1 MAEKFFSQSIAN
13 EGIDFFTMTDFTF
26 KQIDKNEY
34 ETFMEGKS
42 LNIFFKIP
50 DGCKI
55 EDYNIEKTE
64 ETPTLVGSPS
74 KAAYFEF
81 TKAPDEET
89 ANFISPLAGLNFL
102 NKSYIKIEDFLSLGD
117 NKEVNIDLKD
127 GASPC
132 FQGFDFANNRD
143 STFIFTPSSFK
154 KISEEELNKVAFHS
168 SGISTIEGNANL
180 TLTLGDNTLIEDIFC
195 CGSSSR
201 SGLDNKVDLSK
212 IRYLDCN
219 SSYFYLKTNS
229 FTIAVECDI
238 FKFIKAT
245 LMAEG
250 KAKPSGTIC
259 LFKNKYKEEGE
270 LNSIVL
276 ESNDLIFEG
285 TSSLIVDTK
294 SLTFE
299 TSPKN
304 KSSTCRKTNK
314 LRAKDGIT
322 LMGARFENS
331 NIASDH
337 GTITMIDSD
346 LHDATVHFSDAGDES
361 SNGVIKNA
369 DIRYSD
375 LKNINGILTND
386 LFNCKAD
393 NVVFEKESFIKYG
406 PPIRDVKGRWLELE
420 NVVLKEGAFLKLYD
434 YSNQENPLKKFSNST
449 IEGKIEIDNDVNYTI
464 ESSILKSGNIKIK
477 AGDKID
483 KVLIDNS
490 ILEGDNVLYNV
501 SELSCSEVRDSELDL
516 KEPAKIS
523 NQLLSFED
531 IDDYEAYQRAQEP
544 KLEEP
549 KRDVGK
555 ITTEDWEVL

>member
-1 MAEKFFSQSIAN
+1 MS
-13 EGIDFFTMTDFTF
+13 DFTF
-26 KQIDKNEY
+26 KQVDKNEY
-34 ETFMEGKS
+34 ETFMEGNS

-55 EDYNIEKTE
+55 EDYNIKKTE

-81 TKAPDEET
+81 TKTPDKE
-89 ANFISPLAGLNFL
+89 AFNAISPLAGLNFL
-102 NKSYIKIEDFLSLGD
+102 NKSYIKIEEFLSLGD

-132 FQGFDFANNRD
+132 FRSFNFANNRD

-154 KISEEELNKVAFHS
+154 KISEEELNKAAFYS

-195 CGSSSR
+195 CGSSNR

-304 KSSTCRKTNK
+304 RSSTCRKTNK

-346 LHDATVHFSDAGDES
+346 LHDATVHFSSAGDEY
-361 SNGVIKNA
+361 SNGVIKDA

-375 LKNINGILTND
+375 LKNINGVLTND

-393 NVVFEKESFIKYG
+393 NVTFEKESFVKYG

-420 NVVLKEGAFLKLYD
+420 NIVLKEGAFLKLYD
-434 YSNQENPLKKFSNST
+434 YSNQESPLKKFSNST
-449 IEGKIEIDNDVNYTI
+449 IEGGVEIDNDVDYTI
-464 ESSILKSGNIKIK
+464 ESSILKSGNIKIN
-477 AGDKID
+477 AGDKVD
-483 KVLIDNS
+483 KVIIDNT

-544 KLEEP
+544 KLEEI
-549 KRDVGK
+549 KKDVGQ

>member
-1 MAEKFFSQSIAN
+1 MS
-13 EGIDFFTMTDFTF
+13 DFTF

-55 EDYNIEKTE
+55 EDYNIKRTV

-81 TKAPDEET
+81 TKTPDEET

-102 NKSYIKIEDFLSLGD
+102 NKSYIRIEEFLSLGD
-117 NKEVNIDLKD
+117 NDEVNVDFLD
-127 GASPC
+127 GASPH
-132 FQGFDFANNRD
+132 FETLNFANNRK

-154 KISEEELNKVAFHS
+154 KISEEELNKAAFYS

-180 TLTLGDNTLIEDIFC
+180 ILTLGDNTLIEDIFC

-201 SGLDNKVDLSK
+201 SGLENKVDLSK
-212 IRYLDCN
+212 IKYLDCN
-219 SSYFYLKTNS
+219 SSYFYLKTNG

-245 LMAEG
+245 LSAEG
-250 KAKPSGTIC
+250 KVKPSGTVC

-299 TSPKN
+299 TSPKDR
-304 KSSTCRKTNK
+304 SSTCRKTVK
-314 LRAKDGIT
+314 LSAKDQIT
-322 LMGARFENS
+322 LMGARLENS
-331 NIASDH
+331 QVVSDN
-337 GTITMIDSD
+337 GALTIIDGD
-346 LHDATVHFSDAGDES
+346 IHDATVHFSDAGDES

-393 NVVFEKESFIKYG
+393 NITFEKESFIKYG

-434 YSNQENPLKKFSNST
+434 YSNQESPLKKFSNST
-449 IEGKIEIDNDVNYTI
+449 IEGKVEIDNDVNYTI
-464 ESSILKSGNIKIK
+464 ESSILKSGNMKIK

-544 KLEEP
+544 KLEEI
-549 KRDVGK
+549 KKDVGQ

>member
-1 MAEKFFSQSIAN
+1 MS
-13 EGIDFFTMTDFTF
+13 DFTF

-55 EDYNIEKTE
+55 EDYNIKKAE

-102 NKSYIKIEDFLSLGD
+102 NKSYIKIEEFLSLGD

-201 SGLDNKVDLSK
+201 SGLENKVDLSK

-219 SSYFYLKTNS
+219 SSYFYPKTNG

-245 LMAEG
+245 LSTEG
-250 KAKPSGTIC
+250 KAKPSGTVC

-314 LRAKDGIT
+314 LKAKDGIT

-331 NIASDH
+331 QITSDN
-337 GTITMIDSD
+337 GAITMIDSD
-346 LHDATVHFSDAGDES
+346 LHDATVHFSSAGDES

-375 LKNINGILTND
+375 LKNINGVLTND
-386 LFNCKAD
+386 LFNCKAN
-393 NVVFEKESFIKYG
+393 NVTFEKESFVKYG

-420 NVVLKEGAFLKLYD
+420 NVVFKEGTFLKLYD
-434 YSNQENPLKKFSNST
+434 YSNQESPLKKFSNST
-449 IEGKIEIDNDVNYTI
+449 IEGGVEIDNDVDYAI
-464 ESSILKSGNIKIK
+464 KYSVLKSGNMKIK

-544 KLEEP
+544 KFEEV

>member
-1 MAEKFFSQSIAN
+1 MS
-13 EGIDFFTMTDFTF
+13 DFTF
-26 KQIDKNEY
+26 KQVDKNEY
-34 ETFMEGKS
+34 ETFMEGNS

-55 EDYNIEKTE
+55 EDYNIKKAE
-64 ETPTLVGSPS
+64 ETPTLVGTPS

-81 TKAPDEET
+81 IKAPDEET
-89 ANFISPLAGLNFL
+89 ASFISPLAGLNFL
-102 NKSYIKIEDFLSLGD
+102 NKSYIKIEEFLSLGD

-154 KISEEELNKVAFHS
+154 KISEEELNKAAFYS

-304 KSSTCRKTNK
+304 RSSTCRKTNK
-314 LRAKDGIT
+314 IRAKDGIT

-331 NIASDH
+331 NIASDN
-337 GTITMIDSD
+337 GTITIIDSD
-346 LHDATVHFSDAGDES
+346 LHDATVHFSNAGDES

-386 LFNCKAD
+386 LFNCNAN
-393 NVVFEKESFIKYG
+393 NVTFGKESFIKYG
-406 PPIRDVKGRWLELE
+406 SPNRDVKGRWLELE
-420 NVVLKEGAFLKLYD
+420 NVVLKEGALLDLYD
-434 YSNQENPLKKFSNST
+434 FNRQENPLKRFSNST
-449 IEGKIEIDNDVNYTI
+449 VEGGVEINNNVDYTI
-464 ESSILKSGNIKIK
+464 ESSLLKSGKMEIK
-477 AGDKID
+477 AGDKINR
-483 KVLIDNS
+483 VLIDNS

-523 NQLLSFED
+523 NQLLSFEY
-531 IDDYEAYQRAQEP
+531 IDDYEAYQKAQEP
-544 KLEEP
+544 KLEEI
-549 KRDVGK
+549 KKDVGQ

>member
-1 MAEKFFSQSIAN
+1 MS
-13 EGIDFFTMTDFTF
+13 DFTF
-26 KQIDKNEY
+26 KEVDKNEY
-34 ETFMEGKS
+34 ETFLEGES

-55 EDYNIEKTE
+55 EDYNIKRTV

-81 TKAPDEET
+81 TKTPDEET

-102 NKSYIKIEDFLSLGD
+102 NKSYIKIEEFLSLGD

-132 FQGFDFANNRD
+132 FRSFNFANNRD

-154 KISEEELNKVAFHS
+154 KISEEELNKAAFYRS

-201 SGLDNKVDLSK
+201 NGLENKVDLSK

-219 SSYFYLKTNS
+219 SSYFYPKTNG

-245 LMAEG
+245 LSTEG
-250 KAKPSGTIC
+250 KAKPSGTVC

-304 KSSTCRKTNK
+304 RSSTCRKTNK
-314 LRAKDGIT
+314 LKAKDQIT

-346 LHDATVHFSDAGDES
+346 LHDATVHFSSAGDES
-361 SNGVIKNA
+361 SNGVIKDA

-393 NVVFEKESFIKYG
+393 NVTFEKESFVKYG

-420 NVVLKEGAFLKLYD
+420 NVVLKEGAFLKL
-434 YSNQENPLKKFSNST
+434 
-449 IEGKIEIDNDVNYTI
+449 
-464 ESSILKSGNIKIK
+464 
-477 AGDKID
+477 
-483 KVLIDNS
+483 
-490 ILEGDNVLYNV
+490 
-501 SELSCSEVRDSELDL
+501 
-516 KEPAKIS
+516 
-523 NQLLSFED
+523 
-531 IDDYEAYQRAQEP
+531 
-544 KLEEP
+544 
-549 KRDVGK
+549 
-555 ITTEDWEVL
+555 

>member
-1 MAEKFFSQSIAN
+1 MS
-13 EGIDFFTMTDFTF
+13 DFTF
-26 KQIDKNEY
+26 KQVDKNEY

-55 EDYNIEKTE
+55 EDYNIKRTE
-64 ETPTLVGSPS
+64 ETPTLIGSPS

-81 TKAPDEET
+81 IKAPDEET

-102 NKSYIKIEDFLSLGD
+102 NKSYIRIEEFLSLGD

-304 KSSTCRKTNK
+304 RSSTCRKTNK

-331 NIASDH
+331 HIASDN
-337 GTITMIDSD
+337 GVITVIDGD
-346 LHDATVHFSDAGDES
+346 LHDSTVHFSDAGDEY
-361 SNGVIKNA
+361 SNGVIKDA

-375 LKNINGILTND
+375 LKNINGVLTKE
-386 LFNCKAD
+386 LFNCNAN
-393 NVVFEKESFIKYG
+393 NVTFEKESYIKYG
-406 PPIRDVKGRWLELE
+406 SLTRDVKGRWLELE
-420 NVVLKEGAFLKLYD
+420 NVVLKEQASLYLYD
-434 YSNQENPLKKFSNST
+434 YSNQESPLKKFSNST
-449 IEGKIEIDNDVNYTI
+449 IEGKVEIDNDVGYTI
-464 ESSILKSGNIKIK
+464 KSSVLKSGNMKIK

-483 KVLIDNS
+483 KVVIDNS

-501 SELSCSEVRDSELDL
+501 SELSCSEVRDSEISLN
-516 KEPAKIS
+516 KPTKIS

-544 KLEEP
+544 KLEEI
-549 KRDVGK
+549 KKDVGQ

>member
-1 MAEKFFSQSIAN
+1 MS
-13 EGIDFFTMTDFTF
+13 DFTF
-26 KQIDKNEY
+26 KQVDKNEY
-34 ETFMEGKS
+34 ETFMEGNS

-55 EDYNIEKTE
+55 EDYNIKKTE

-81 TKAPDEET
+81 VKAPDEGT

-102 NKSYIKIEDFLSLGD
+102 NKSYIKIEEFLSLGD

-154 KISEEELNKVAFHS
+154 KISEEELNKVAFYS

-180 TLTLGDNTLIEDIFC
+180 ILTLGDNTLIEDIFC

-201 SGLDNKVDLSK
+201 SGLENKVDLSK
-212 IRYLDCN
+212 TRYLDCN
-219 SSYFYLKTNS
+219 SSYFYLKTNG

-250 KAKPSGTIC
+250 KVKPSGTIC

-304 KSSTCRKTNK
+304 RSSTCRKTNK

-346 LHDATVHFSDAGDES
+346 LHDATVHFSDAGDEY
-361 SNGVIKNA
+361 SNGVIKDA

-375 LKNINGILTND
+375 LKEVNGIFTND
-386 LFNCKAD
+386 LFNCRAN
-393 NVVFEKESFIKYG
+393 NVTFEKESYIKYG
-406 PPIRDVKGRWLELE
+406 SLTRDVKGRWLELE
-420 NVVLKEGAFLKLYD
+420 NVVLKEQASLYLYD
-434 YSNQENPLKKFSNST
+434 YSNQESPLKKFSNST
-449 IEGKIEIDNDVNYTI
+449 IEGKVEIDNDVNYTI
-464 ESSILKSGNIKIK
+464 KSSVLKSGNMKIK

-501 SELSCSEVRDSELDL
+501 SELTCSEVRDSELYL

-531 IDDYEAYQRAQEP
+531 IDDYAAYQRAQEP
-544 KLEEP
+544 KLEEI
-549 KRDVGK
+549 KKDVGQ

>member
-1 MAEKFFSQSIAN
+1 MS
-13 EGIDFFTMTDFTF
+13 DFTF
-26 KQIDKNEY
+26 KQVDKNEY
-34 ETFMEGKS
+34 ETFMEGNS

-55 EDYNIEKTE
+55 EDYNIKKAE
-64 ETPTLVGSPS
+64 ETPTLVGTPS

-81 TKAPDEET
+81 IKAPDEET
-89 ANFISPLAGLNFL
+89 ASFISLLAGLNFL
-102 NKSYIKIEDFLSLGD
+102 NKSYIKIEEFLSLGD

-154 KISEEELNKVAFHS
+154 KISEEELNKAAFYS

-304 KSSTCRKTNK
+304 RSSTCRKTNK
-314 LRAKDGIT
+314 IRAKDGIT

-331 NIASDH
+331 NIASDN
-337 GTITMIDSD
+337 GTITIIDSD
-346 LHDATVHFSDAGDES
+346 LHDATVHFSNAGDES

-386 LFNCKAD
+386 LFNCNAN
-393 NVVFEKESFIKYG
+393 NVTFGKESFIKYG
-406 PPIRDVKGRWLELE
+406 SPNRDVKGRWLELE
-420 NVVLKEGAFLKLYD
+420 NVVLKEGALLDLYD
-434 YSNQENPLKKFSNST
+434 FNRQENPLKRFSNST
-449 IEGKIEIDNDVNYTI
+449 VEGGVEINNNVDYTI
-464 ESSILKSGNIKIK
+464 ESSLLKSGKMEIK
-477 AGDKID
+477 AGDKINR
-483 KVLIDNS
+483 VLIDNS

-523 NQLLSFED
+523 NQLLSFEY
-531 IDDYEAYQRAQEP
+531 IDDYEAYQKAQEP
-544 KLEEP
+544 KLEEI
-549 KRDVGK
+549 KKDVGQ

>member
-1 MAEKFFSQSIAN
+1 MA
-13 EGIDFFTMTDFTF
+13 DFTF

-55 EDYNIEKTE
+55 EDYNVKRTV
-64 ETPTLVGSPS
+64 ETPTLVGTPS

-81 TKAPDEET
+81 IKAPDEET
-89 ANFISPLAGLNFL
+89 ASFISPLAGLNFL
-102 NKSYIKIEDFLSLGD
+102 NKSYIKIEEFLSLGD

-132 FQGFDFANNRD
+132 FQGFNFSNNKD

-180 TLTLGDNTLIEDIFC
+180 ILTLGDNTLIEDIFC

-201 SGLDNKVDLSK
+201 SGLENKVDLSK

-219 SSYFYLKTNS
+219 SSYFYLKTNG

-250 KAKPSGTIC
+250 KVKPSGTIC
-259 LFKNKYKEEGE
+259 LFKNKYKEAGE
-270 LNSIVL
+270 LNSIIL

-304 KSSTCRKTNK
+304 RSSTCRKAVK
-314 LRAKDGIT
+314 LSAKDQIT
-322 LMGARFENS
+322 LMGARLENS
-331 NIASDH
+331 QAVSDN
-337 GTITMIDSD
+337 GTLTIIDGD
-346 LHDATVHFSDAGDES
+346 LHDATVHFNSAGDES

-386 LFNCKAD
+386 LFNCKAN
-393 NVVFEKESFIKYG
+393 NVTFEKESYIKYSSLT
-406 PPIRDVKGRWLELE
+406 RDVKGRWLELE
-420 NVVLKEGAFLKLYD
+420 NVILKEQASLYLYD
-434 YSNQENPLKKFSNST
+434 YSNQESPLKKFSNST
-449 IEGKIEIDNDVNYTI
+449 IEGKVEIDNDVNYTI
-464 ESSILKSGNIKIK
+464 ESSILKSGNMKIK

-483 KVLIDNS
+483 KVIIDNS

-544 KLEEP
+544 KLEEI
-549 KRDVGK
+549 KKDVGQ

>member
-1 MAEKFFSQSIAN
+1 MS
-13 EGIDFFTMTDFTF
+13 DFTF

-55 EDYNIEKTE
+55 EDYNIKKAE
-64 ETPTLVGSPS
+64 ETPTLVGTSS

-81 TKAPDEET
+81 IKAPDEET
-89 ANFISPLAGLNFL
+89 ASFISPLAGLNFL
-102 NKSYIKIEDFLSLGD
+102 NKSYIKIEEFLSLGD

-132 FQGFDFANNRD
+132 FRSFNFSNNRD

-154 KISEEELNKVAFHS
+154 KISEEELNKAAFYS

-180 TLTLGDNTLIEDIFC
+180 ILTLGDNTLIEDIFC

-201 SGLDNKVDLSK
+201 SGLENKVDLSK

-219 SSYFYLKTNS
+219 SSYFYLKTNG

-250 KAKPSGTIC
+250 KVKPSGTIC

-331 NIASDH
+331 HIASDN
-337 GTITMIDSD
+337 GVITVIDGD
-346 LHDATVHFSDAGDES
+346 LHDSTVHFSDAGDEY
-361 SNGVIKNA
+361 SNGVIKDA

-375 LKNINGILTND
+375 LKNINGVLTND
-386 LFNCKAD
+386 LFNCNAN
-393 NVVFEKESFIKYG
+393 NVTFGKESFIKYG
-406 PPIRDVKGRWLELE
+406 SPNRDVKGRWLELE
-420 NVVLKEGAFLKLYD
+420 NVVLKEGALLDLYD
-434 YSNQENPLKKFSNST
+434 FNRQENPLKRFSNST
-449 IEGKIEIDNDVNYTI
+449 VEGGVEINNNVDYTI
-464 ESSILKSGNIKIK
+464 ESSLLKSGKMEIK
-477 AGDKID
+477 AGDKINR
-483 KVLIDNS
+483 VLIDNS

-544 KLEEP
+544 KLEEI
-549 KRDVGK
+549 KKDVGQ

>member
-1 MAEKFFSQSIAN
+1 MSLEPK
-13 EGIDFFTMTDFTF
+13 TF
-26 KQIDKNEY
+26 KVNNI
-34 ETFMEGKS
+34 ETK
-42 LNIFFKIP
+42 
-50 DGCKI
+50 
-55 EDYNIEKTE
+55 DYNDVHFIPAVVDDKEVYEVKNSSNIHCGYVTE
-64 ETPTLVGSPS
+64 AFLEALI
-74 KAAYFEF
+74 KMN
-81 TKAPDEET
+81 DEEGRVNR
-89 ANFISPLAGLNFL
+89 NFVVRQTQEWAG
-102 NKSYIKIEDFLSLGD
+102 D
-117 NKEVNIDLKD
+117 
-127 GASPC
+127 
-132 FQGFDFANNRD
+132 
-143 STFIFTPSSFK
+143 
-154 KISEEELNKVAFHS
+154 
-168 SGISTIEGNANL
+168 L
-180 TLTLGDNTLIEDIFC
+180 TLSKGGDITLIEDIFC

-201 SGLDNKVDLSK
+201 SGLENKVDLSK

-219 SSYFYLKTNS
+219 SSYFYLKTNG

-250 KAKPSGTIC
+250 KVKPSGTIC

-304 KSSTCRKTNK
+304 RSSTCRKTNK
-314 LRAKDGIT
+314 LSAKDQIT

-331 NIASDH
+331 QITSDN
-337 GTITMIDSD
+337 GAITMIDSD
-346 LHDATVHFSDAGDES
+346 LHDATVHFSSAGDES
-361 SNGVIKNA
+361 SNGVIKDA

-375 LKNINGILTND
+375 LKNINGVLTKE
-386 LFNCKAD
+386 LFNCNAN
-393 NVVFEKESFIKYG
+393 NVILEEESYIKYG
-406 PPIRDVKGRWLELE
+406 SLTRDVKGRWLELE
-420 NVVLKEGAFLKLYD
+420 NVVLKEQASLYLYD
-434 YSNQENPLKKFSNST
+434 YSNQESPLKKFSNST
-449 IEGKIEIDNDVNYTI
+449 IEGKVEIDNDVNYTI
-464 ESSILKSGNIKIK
+464 ESSILKSGNMKIK

-483 KVLIDNS
+483 KVVIDNS

-531 IDDYEAYQRAQEP
+531 IDNYEAYQKAQEP
-544 KLEEP
+544 KFEEP
-549 KRDVGK
+549 KREVGQ

>member
-1 MAEKFFSQSIAN
+1 MS
-13 EGIDFFTMTDFTF
+13 DFTF

-34 ETFMEGKS
+34 ETFIEGNS

-55 EDYNIEKTE
+55 EDYNIKKAE

-102 NKSYIKIEDFLSLGD
+102 NKSYIKIEEFLSLGD

-132 FQGFDFANNRD
+132 FRSFNFSNNRD

-154 KISEEELNKVAFHS
+154 KLSEEELNKAAFYS

-201 SGLDNKVDLSK
+201 SGLENKVDLSK

-219 SSYFYLKTNS
+219 SSYFYPKING

-245 LMAEG
+245 LSTEG
-250 KAKPSGTIC
+250 KAKPSGTVC

-294 SLTFE
+294 GLTFE

-337 GTITMIDSD
+337 GTITIIDGD
-346 LHDATVHFSDAGDES
+346 IHDATVHFSDAGDEY
-361 SNGVIKNA
+361 SNGVIKDA

-375 LKNINGILTND
+375 LKNINGVLTKE
-386 LFNCKAD
+386 LFNCNAN
-393 NVVFEKESFIKYG
+393 NVILEEESYIKYG
-406 PPIRDVKGRWLELE
+406 SLTRDVKGRWLELE
-420 NVVLKEGAFLKLYD
+420 NVVLKEQASLYLYD
-434 YSNQENPLKKFSNST
+434 YSNQESPLKKFSNST
-449 IEGKIEIDNDVNYTI
+449 IEGKVEIDNDVNYTI
-464 ESSILKSGNIKIK
+464 ESSVLKSGNMKIK

-483 KVLIDNS
+483 KVVIDNS

-544 KLEEP
+544 KLEEI
-549 KRDVGK
+549 KKDVGQ

>member
-1 MAEKFFSQSIAN
+1 MS
-13 EGIDFFTMTDFTF
+13 DFTF

-55 EDYNIEKTE
+55 EDYNIKKTE

-81 TKAPDEET
+81 TKAPDEGT

-102 NKSYIKIEDFLSLGD
+102 NKSYIRIEEFLSLGD

-154 KISEEELNKVAFHS
+154 KISEEELNKAAFYS

-180 TLTLGDNTLIEDIFC
+180 ILTLGDNTLIEDIFC

-201 SGLDNKVDLSK
+201 SGLENKVDLSK

-219 SSYFYLKTNS
+219 SSYFYLKTNG

-250 KAKPSGTIC
+250 KVKPSGTIC

-304 KSSTCRKTNK
+304 RSSTCRKTNK

-361 SNGVIKNA
+361 SNGVIKDA

-375 LKNINGILTND
+375 LKNINGVLTKE
-386 LFNCKAD
+386 LFNCNAN
-393 NVVFEKESFIKYG
+393 NVTFGKESFIKYG
-406 PPIRDVKGRWLELE
+406 SPNRDVKGRWLELE
-420 NVVLKEGAFLKLYD
+420 NVVLKEQASLYLYD
-434 YSNQENPLKKFSNST
+434 YSNQESPLKKFSNST
-449 IEGKIEIDNDVNYTI
+449 IEGKVEIDNDVNYTI
-464 ESSILKSGNIKIK
+464 ESSVLKSGNMKIK

-483 KVLIDNS
+483 KVVIDNS

-544 KLEEP
+544 KLEEI
-549 KRDVGK
+549 KKDVGQ

>member
-1 MAEKFFSQSIAN
+1 MS
-13 EGIDFFTMTDFTF
+13 DFTF
-26 KQIDKNEY
+26 KQVDKNEY
-34 ETFMEGKS
+34 ETFMEGNS

-55 EDYNIEKTE
+55 EDYNIKKTE

-81 TKAPDEET
+81 TKAPDKE
-89 ANFISPLAGLNFL
+89 AFNAISPLAGLNFL
-102 NKSYIKIEDFLSLGD
+102 NKSYIKIEEFLSLGD

-132 FQGFDFANNRD
+132 FRSFNFANNRD

-154 KISEEELNKVAFHS
+154 KLSEEELNKAAFYS

-180 TLTLGDNTLIEDIFC
+180 ILTLGDNTLIEDIFC

-201 SGLDNKVDLSK
+201 SGLENKVDLSK

-304 KSSTCRKTNK
+304 RSSTCRKTNK
-314 LRAKDGIT
+314 LRAKDQIT

-331 NIASDH
+331 HIASDH

-361 SNGVIKNA
+361 SNGVIKDA

-375 LKNINGILTND
+375 LKNINGVLTKE
-386 LFNCKAD
+386 LFNCNAN
-393 NVVFEKESFIKYG
+393 NVILEEESYIKYG

-434 YSNQENPLKKFSNST
+434 YSNQESPLKKFSNST
-449 IEGKIEIDNDVNYTI
+449 IEGGVGIDNDVDYTI
-464 ESSILKSGNIKIK
+464 KSSVLKSGNMKIK

-501 SELSCSEVRDSELDL
+501 SELTCSEVRDSELDL

-544 KLEEP
+544 KLEEI
-549 KRDVGK
+549 KKDVGQ

>member
-1 MAEKFFSQSIAN
+1 MS
-13 EGIDFFTMTDFTF
+13 DFTF

-55 EDYNIEKTE
+55 EDYNIKKTE

-81 TKAPDEET
+81 TKTPDEET

-154 KISEEELNKVAFHS
+154 KISEEELNKVAFYS

-245 LMAEG
+245 LTAEG
-250 KAKPSGTIC
+250 KAKPSGTVC
-259 LFKNKYKEEGE
+259 LLKNKYKEEGE
-270 LNSIVL
+270 LNSIIL

-304 KSSTCRKTNK
+304 RSSTCRKTNK

-331 NIASDH
+331 NIVSDH

-346 LHDATVHFSDAGDES
+346 LHDATVHFSSAGDES

-375 LKNINGILTND
+375 LKEINGILTND
-386 LFNCKAD
+386 LFNCKAN
-393 NVVFEKESFIKYG
+393 NVTFEKESFVKYG

-420 NVVLKEGAFLKLYD
+420 NVVLKEQASLYLYD
-434 YSNQENPLKKFSNST
+434 YSNQESPLKKFSNST
-449 IEGKIEIDNDVNYTI
+449 IEGGVKIENNTNYRID
-464 ESSILKSGNIKIK
+464 SSILKETEFLIETIYKSNEVNINNSVFNGKN
-477 AGDKID
+477 
-483 KVLIDNS
+483 LI
-490 ILEGDNVLYNV
+490 LNV
-501 SELSCSEVRDSELDL
+501 SELSCCEVSDSKIILDKPTKISNQFFSSSEVRDYKAYL
-516 KEPAKIS
+516 KEQARDFAANEKEIGQVT
-523 NQLLSFED
+523 N
-531 IDDYEAYQRAQEP
+531 
-544 KLEEP
+544 KLE
-549 KRDVGK
+549 
-555 ITTEDWEVL
+555 LL

>member
-1 MAEKFFSQSIAN
+1 MS
-13 EGIDFFTMTDFTF
+13 DFTF

-34 ETFMEGKS
+34 ETFMEGNS

-55 EDYNIEKTE
+55 EDYNIKKAE
-64 ETPTLVGSPS
+64 ETPTLVGTPS

-81 TKAPDEET
+81 IKAPDEET
-89 ANFISPLAGLNFL
+89 ASFISPLAGLNFL
-102 NKSYIKIEDFLSLGD
+102 NKSYIKIEEFLSLGD

-132 FQGFDFANNRD
+132 FQGFDFANNKD

-154 KISEEELNKVAFHS
+154 KISEEELNKAAFYS

-212 IRYLDCN
+212 IRYLNCN

-304 KSSTCRKTNK
+304 RSSTCRKTNK
-314 LRAKDGIT
+314 IRAKDGIT

-346 LHDATVHFSDAGDES
+346 LHDATVHFSDAGDEY
-361 SNGVIKNA
+361 SNGVIKDA

-375 LKNINGILTND
+375 LKNINGVLTND
-386 LFNCKAD
+386 LFNCKAN
-393 NVVFEKESFIKYG
+393 NVTFGKESYIKYG
-406 PPIRDVKGRWLELE
+406 SLTRDVKGRWLELE
-420 NVVLKEGAFLKLYD
+420 NVILKEQASLYLYD
-434 YSNQENPLKKFSNST
+434 YSNQESPLKKFSNST
-449 IEGKIEIDNDVNYTI
+449 IEGKVEIDNDVDYTI
-464 ESSILKSGNIKIK
+464 ESSVLKSGNIKIK

-483 KVLIDNS
+483 KVIIDNT

-523 NQLLSFED
+523 NQFFSSSEVR
-531 IDDYEAYQRAQEP
+531 DYEAYLKAQEP

-549 KRDVGK
+549 KRDIGK

>member
-1 MAEKFFSQSIAN
+1 MA
-13 EGIDFFTMTDFTF
+13 DFTF
-26 KQIDKNEY
+26 KEVDKNEY

-55 EDYNIEKTE
+55 EDYNIKKAE
-64 ETPTLVGSPS
+64 ETPTLVGTPS

-81 TKAPDEET
+81 TKTPDEKT

-102 NKSYIKIEDFLSLGD
+102 NKSYIKIEEFLSLGD
-117 NKEVNIDLKD
+117 NKEVNVDFLD
-127 GASPC
+127 GASPH
-132 FQGFDFANNRD
+132 FETLNFANNKK

-154 KISEEELNKVAFHS
+154 KLSEEELNKAAFYS

-180 TLTLGDNTLIEDIFC
+180 TLILGDNTLIEDIFC

-250 KAKPSGTIC
+250 KAKPSGTVC

-304 KSSTCRKTNK
+304 KSSTCRKTVK
-314 LRAKDGIT
+314 LSAKDQIT
-322 LMGARFENS
+322 LMGARLENS
-331 NIASDH
+331 QVVSDN
-337 GTITMIDSD
+337 GALTIIDGD
-346 LHDATVHFSDAGDES
+346 IHDATVHFSDAGDEY
-361 SNGVIKNA
+361 SNGVIKDA

-375 LKNINGILTND
+375 LKEINGILTND
-386 LFNCKAD
+386 LFNCKA
-393 NVVFEKESFIKYG
+393 NSVTFGEESFIKYCC
-406 PPIRDVKGRWLELE
+406 PSRDVKGRWLELE
-420 NVVLKEGAFLKLYD
+420 NVVLKEGAFLDLYD
-434 YSNQENPLKKFSNST
+434 FNRQKNPLKRISNST
-449 IEGKIEIDNDVNYTI
+449 VEGGVDINNNVDYTI
-464 ESSILKSGNIKIK
+464 ESSILKSGEIEIK
-477 AGDKID
+477 AGDKINR
-483 KVLIDNS
+483 VLIDNS
-490 ILEGDNVLYNV
+490 ILEGNNVLYNV

-544 KLEEP
+544 KLEEI
-549 KRDVGK
+549 KKDVGQ

>member
-1 MAEKFFSQSIAN
+1 MS
-13 EGIDFFTMTDFTF
+13 DFTF

-34 ETFMEGKS
+34 EAFMEGKS

-55 EDYNIEKTE
+55 EDYNIKKTE

-81 TKAPDEET
+81 VKAPDEGT

-102 NKSYIKIEDFLSLGD
+102 NKSYIRIEEFLSLGD

-143 STFIFTPSSFK
+143 SIFIFTPSSFK
-154 KISEEELNKVAFHS
+154 KISEEELNKAAFYS

-180 TLTLGDNTLIEDIFC
+180 ILTLGDNTLIEDIFC

-201 SGLDNKVDLSK
+201 SGLENKVDLSK

-219 SSYFYLKTNS
+219 SSYFYLKTNG

-250 KAKPSGTIC
+250 KVKPSGTIC

-270 LNSIVL
+270 LNSIIL
-276 ESNDLIFEG
+276 ESNDLILENN
-285 TSSLIVDTK
+285 SSLIVDTK

-304 KSSTCRKTNK
+304 RNTICEKNK
-314 LRAKDGIT
+314 Q
-322 LMGARFENS
+322 
-331 NIASDH
+331 
-337 GTITMIDSD
+337 
-346 LHDATVHFSDAGDES
+346 
-361 SNGVIKNA
+361 IK
-369 DIRYSD
+369 
-375 LKNINGILTND
+375 
-386 LFNCKAD
+386 CK
-393 NVVFEKESFIKYG
+393 
-406 PPIRDVKGRWLELE
+406 RR
-420 NVVLKEGAFLKLYD
+420 
-434 YSNQENPLKKFSNST
+434 
-449 IEGKIEIDNDVNYTI
+449 
-464 ESSILKSGNIKIK
+464 
-477 AGDKID
+477 
-483 KVLIDNS
+483 DNS
-490 ILEGDNVLYNV
+490 YG
-501 SELSCSEVRDSELDL
+501 S
-516 KEPAKIS
+516 
-523 NQLLSFED
+523 
-531 IDDYEAYQRAQEP
+531 
-544 KLEEP
+544 
-549 KRDVGK
+549 
-555 ITTEDWEVL
+555 

>member
-1 MAEKFFSQSIAN
+1 MS
-13 EGIDFFTMTDFTF
+13 DFTF

-55 EDYNIEKTE
+55 EDYNIKKTE

-81 TKAPDEET
+81 IKAPDEET
-89 ANFISPLAGLNFL
+89 ASFISPLAGLNFL
-102 NKSYIKIEDFLSLGD
+102 NKSYIKIEEFLSLGD

-195 CGSSSR
+195 CGSSNR
-201 SGLDNKVDLSK
+201 SGLENKVDLSK

-219 SSYFYLKTNS
+219 SSYFYPKTNG

-245 LMAEG
+245 LSTEG
-250 KAKPSGTIC
+250 KAKPSGTVC

-294 SLTFE
+294 GLTFE

-304 KSSTCRKTNK
+304 RSSTCRKTNK

-337 GTITMIDSD
+337 GTITIIDGD
-346 LHDATVHFSDAGDES
+346 IHDATVHFSDAGDES

-375 LKNINGILTND
+375 LKNINGVLTKE
-386 LFNCKAD
+386 LFNCNAN
-393 NVVFEKESFIKYG
+393 NVILEEESYIKYG
-406 PPIRDVKGRWLELE
+406 SLTRDVKGRWLELE
-420 NVVLKEGAFLKLYD
+420 NVVLKEQASLYLYD
-434 YSNQENPLKKFSNST
+434 YSNQESPLKKFSNST
-449 IEGKIEIDNDVNYTI
+449 IEGKVEIDNDVDYTI
-464 ESSILKSGNIKIK
+464 KSSVLKSGNMKIK

-483 KVLIDNS
+483 KVVIYNS

-501 SELSCSEVRDSELDL
+501 SELTCSEVRDSELDL

>member
-1 MAEKFFSQSIAN
+1 MS
-13 EGIDFFTMTDFTF
+13 DFTF
-26 KQIDKNEY
+26 KQINKNEY

-55 EDYNIEKTE
+55 EDYNIKKAE

-81 TKAPDEET
+81 VKAPDEGT
-89 ANFISPLAGLNFL
+89 ANFISPFAGLNFL

-154 KISEEELNKVAFHS
+154 KISEEELKKVAFHS

-304 KSSTCRKTNK
+304 RSSTCRKTNK
-314 LRAKDGIT
+314 LKAKDQIT

-346 LHDATVHFSDAGDES
+346 LHDATVHFSDAGDKS

-464 ESSILKSGNIKIK
+464 KSSVLKSGNIKIK

-501 SELSCSEVRDSELDL
+501 SELSCSEVRDSEISLN
-516 KEPAKIS
+516 KPTKIS
-523 NQLLSFED
+523 NQLLSCED
-531 IDDYEAYQRAQEP
+531 VDDYEAYQRAQEP

-549 KRDVGK
+549 KRDAGK

>member
-1 MAEKFFSQSIAN
+1 MA
-13 EGIDFFTMTDFTF
+13 DFTF
-26 KQIDKNEY
+26 KQVDKNEY
-34 ETFMEGKS
+34 ETFMEGNS

-55 EDYNIEKTE
+55 EDYNIKKAE
-64 ETPTLVGSPS
+64 ETPTLVGTPS

-81 TKAPDEET
+81 IKAPDEET
-89 ANFISPLAGLNFL
+89 ASFISPLAGLNFL
-102 NKSYIKIEDFLSLGD
+102 NKSYIKIEEFLSLGD

-154 KISEEELNKVAFHS
+154 KISEEELNKAAFYS

-180 TLTLGDNTLIEDIFC
+180 TLILGDNTLIEDIFC

-201 SGLDNKVDLSK
+201 SGLENKVDLSK

-219 SSYFYLKTNS
+219 SSYFYPKTNG

-245 LMAEG
+245 LSTEG
-250 KAKPSGTIC
+250 KAKPSGTVC

-294 SLTFE
+294 GLTFE

-304 KSSTCRKTNK
+304 KSSTCRKTVK
-314 LRAKDGIT
+314 LSAKDGIT

-375 LKNINGILTND
+375 LKNINGVLTND

-393 NVVFEKESFIKYG
+393 NVTFEKESYIKYG
-406 PPIRDVKGRWLELE
+406 SLTRDVKGRWLELE
-420 NVVLKEGAFLKLYD
+420 NVVLKEQASLYLYD
-434 YSNQENPLKKFSNST
+434 YSNQESPLKKFSNST
-449 IEGKIEIDNDVNYTI
+449 IEGKVEIDNDVNYTI
-464 ESSILKSGNIKIK
+464 KSSVLKSGNMKIK

-501 SELSCSEVRDSELDL
+501 SELTCSEVRDSELDL

-531 IDDYEAYQRAQEP
+531 IDDYEAYQKAQEP
-544 KLEEP
+544 KLEEL

-555 ITTEDWEVL
+555 ITTEGWDIL

>member
-1 MAEKFFSQSIAN
+1 MS
-13 EGIDFFTMTDFTF
+13 DFTF

-55 EDYNIEKTE
+55 EDYNIKKAE
-64 ETPTLVGSPS
+64 ETPTLVGGPS

-81 TKAPDEET
+81 VKAPDEGT

-102 NKSYIKIEDFLSLGD
+102 NKSYIKIEEFLSLGD

-154 KISEEELNKVAFHS
+154 KISEEELNKVAFYS

-180 TLTLGDNTLIEDIFC
+180 ILTLGDNTLIEDIFC

-201 SGLDNKVDLSK
+201 SGLENKVDLSK

-219 SSYFYLKTNS
+219 SSYFYLKTNG

-250 KAKPSGTIC
+250 KVKPSGTIC

-294 SLTFE
+294 SLIFE

-304 KSSTCRKTNK
+304 RSSTCRKTNK

-322 LMGARFENS
+322 PMGARFENS

-337 GTITMIDSD
+337 GTITMIDGD
-346 LHDATVHFSDAGDES
+346 LHDATVHFSNAGDES

-386 LFNCKAD
+386 LFNCKAN
-393 NVVFEKESFIKYG
+393 NVTFEKESFIKYSSLT
-406 PPIRDVKGRWLELE
+406 RDVKGRWLELE
-420 NVVLKEGAFLKLYD
+420 NVVLKEGASLTLYD
-434 YSNQENPLKKFSNST
+434 FSNQESPLKKISNST
-449 IEGKIEIDNDVNYTI
+449 IEGRVDINNDVDYTI
-464 ESSILKSGNIKIK
+464 NYSILRSGEMEIK
-477 AGDKID
+477 ASDKTN
-483 KVLIDNS
+483 KALIGNS
-490 ILEGDNVLYNV
+490 ILEGDNILYNV
-501 SELSCSEVRDSELDL
+501 SELSCSEVRDSEISLN
-516 KEPAKIS
+516 KPTKIS
-523 NQLLSFED
+523 NQLLSCED
-531 IDDYEAYQRAQEP
+531 VDDYEAYQRAQEP
-544 KLEEP
+544 KLEEI
-549 KRDVGK
+549 KKDVGQ

>member
-1 MAEKFFSQSIAN
+1 MS
-13 EGIDFFTMTDFTF
+13 DFTF
-26 KQIDKNEY
+26 KQVDKNEY

-55 EDYNIEKTE
+55 EDYNIKKAE
-64 ETPTLVGSPS
+64 ETPTLVGTPS

-102 NKSYIKIEDFLSLGD
+102 NKSYIKIEEFLSLGD

-154 KISEEELNKVAFHS
+154 KISEEELNKAAFYS

-195 CGSSSR
+195 CGSSNR

-304 KSSTCRKTNK
+304 RSSTCRKTNK

-346 LHDATVHFSDAGDES
+346 LHDATVHFSNTGDES
-361 SNGVIKNA
+361 SNGVIKNG

-375 LKNINGILTND
+375 LKNINGVLTND

-406 PPIRDVKGRWLELE
+406 PPIRDVKGRWLEL
-420 NVVLKEGAFLKLYD
+420 NNIVLKEGAFLKLYD
-434 YSNQENPLKKFSNST
+434 YSNQESPLKKFSNST
-449 IEGKIEIDNDVNYTI
+449 IEGKVEIDNDVNYTI
-464 ESSILKSGNIKIK
+464 ESSVLKSGNMKIK

-483 KVLIDNS
+483 KVVIDNS

-501 SELSCSEVRDSELDL
+501 SELTCSEVRDSELDL

-531 IDDYEAYQRAQEP
+531 IDDYEAYLKAQEP

>member
-1 MAEKFFSQSIAN
+1 MS
-13 EGIDFFTMTDFTF
+13 DFTF
-26 KQIDKNEY
+26 KQVDKNEY
-34 ETFMEGKS
+34 ETFMEGNS

-55 EDYNIEKTE
+55 EDYNIKKAE

-81 TKAPDEET
+81 VKAPDEGT

-102 NKSYIKIEDFLSLGD
+102 NKSYIRIEEFLSLGD

-154 KISEEELNKVAFHS
+154 KISEEELNKAAFYS

-180 TLTLGDNTLIEDIFC
+180 TLILGDNTLIEDIFC

-201 SGLDNKVDLSK
+201 SGLENKVDLSK

-229 FTIAVECDI
+229 FTITVECDI

-245 LMAEG
+245 LNAEG
-250 KAKPSGTIC
+250 KSKQSGTVC
-259 LFKNKYKEEGE
+259 LLKNKYKEKGE

-304 KSSTCRKTNK
+304 RSSTCRKTNK

-331 NIASDH
+331 HIASDN
-337 GTITMIDSD
+337 GVITVIDGD
-346 LHDATVHFSDAGDES
+346 LHDSTVHFSSAGDES

-375 LKNINGILTND
+375 LKEVNGILTND

-393 NVVFEKESFIKYG
+393 NVTFGKESYIKYG

-420 NVVLKEGAFLKLYD
+420 NVVLKEQASLYLYD
-434 YSNQENPLKKFSNST
+434 YSNQESPLKKFSNST
-449 IEGKIEIDNDVNYTI
+449 IEGKIEIDNDVDYTI
-464 ESSILKSGNIKIK
+464 KYSVLKSGNMKIK

-483 KVLIDNS
+483 KVVIDNS

-501 SELSCSEVRDSELDL
+501 SELSCSEVRDSEISLN
-516 KEPAKIS
+516 KPTKIS
-523 NQLLSFED
+523 NQLLSCED
-531 IDDYEAYQRAQEP
+531 VDDYEAYQRAQEP

-549 KRDVGK
+549 KRDAGK

>member
-1 MAEKFFSQSIAN
+1 MS
-13 EGIDFFTMTDFTF
+13 DFTF

-55 EDYNIEKTE
+55 EDYNIKKAE

-89 ANFISPLAGLNFL
+89 ASFISPLAGLNFL
-102 NKSYIKIEDFLSLGD
+102 NKSYIKIEEFLSLGD

-154 KISEEELNKVAFHS
+154 KLSEEELNKAAFYS

-180 TLTLGDNTLIEDIFC
+180 TLILGDNTLIEDIFC

-201 SGLDNKVDLSK
+201 SGLENKVDLSK
-212 IRYLDCN
+212 TRYLDCN
-219 SSYFYLKTNS
+219 SSYFYLKTNG

-250 KAKPSGTIC
+250 KVKPSGTIC

-331 NIASDH
+331 HIASDN
-337 GTITMIDSD
+337 GVITVIDGD
-346 LHDATVHFSDAGDES
+346 LHDSTVHFSDAGDEY
-361 SNGVIKNA
+361 SNGVIKDA

-375 LKNINGILTND
+375 LKNINGVLTND
-386 LFNCKAD
+386 LFNCNAN
-393 NVVFEKESFIKYG
+393 NVTFGKESFIKYG
-406 PPIRDVKGRWLELE
+406 SPNRDVKGRWLELE
-420 NVVLKEGAFLKLYD
+420 NVVLKEGALLDLYD
-434 YSNQENPLKKFSNST
+434 FNRQENPLKRFSNST
-449 IEGKIEIDNDVNYTI
+449 VEGGVEINNNVDYTI
-464 ESSILKSGNIKIK
+464 ESSLLKSGKIEIK
-477 AGDKID
+477 AGDKINR
-483 KVLIDNS
+483 VLIDNS

-501 SELSCSEVRDSELDL
+501 SKLSCSEVRDSELDL

-531 IDDYEAYQRAQEP
+531 IDDYEAYQKAQEP

-549 KRDVGK
+549 KREVGQ
-555 ITTEDWEVL
+555 ITTEDWKVL

>member
-1 MAEKFFSQSIAN
+1 MS
-13 EGIDFFTMTDFTF
+13 DFTF
-26 KQIDKNEY
+26 KQVDKNEY
-34 ETFMEGKS
+34 ETFMEGKT

-55 EDYNIEKTE
+55 EDYNIKRTV

-81 TKAPDEET
+81 TKTPDKDAVST
-89 ANFISPLAGLNFL
+89 ISPKAGLNFL
-102 NKSYIKIEDFLSLGD
+102 SKRYIQIGELLNLGD
-117 NKEVNIDLKD
+117 NDEVNVDFLD
-127 GASPC
+127 GASPH
-132 FQGFDFANNRD
+132 FETLNFANNRK

-154 KISEEELNKVAFHS
+154 KISEEELNKAAFYS

-180 TLTLGDNTLIEDIFC
+180 ILTLGDNTLIEDIFC

-201 SGLDNKVDLSK
+201 SGLENKVDLSK
-212 IRYLDCN
+212 IKYLDCN
-219 SSYFYLKTNS
+219 SSYFYLKTNG

-245 LMAEG
+245 LNAEG
-250 KAKPSGTIC
+250 KVKPSGTVC

-304 KSSTCRKTNK
+304 RSSTCRKTNK
-314 LRAKDGIT
+314 LKAKDQIT

-331 NIASDH
+331 HIASNN
-337 GTITMIDSD
+337 GVITVIDGD
-346 LHDATVHFSDAGDES
+346 LHDSTVHFSDAGDES

-375 LKNINGILTND
+375 LKNINGVLTND

-393 NVVFEKESFIKYG
+393 NVTFEKESFVKYG

-434 YSNQENPLKKFSNST
+434 HSNLENPLKKISNSN
-449 IEGKIEIDNDVNYTI
+449 IEGSVKIANNTNYRID
-464 ESSILKSGNIKIK
+464 SSILKETEFLIEVIYKSNEVNIN
-477 AGDKID
+477 
-483 KVLIDNS
+483 NS
-490 ILEGDNVLYNV
+490 VFNGKNRILNV
-501 SELSCSEVRDSELDL
+501 SELSCCEVSDSKIILD
-516 KEPAKIS
+516 KPTKIS

-544 KLEEP
+544 KLEEI
-549 KRDVGK
+549 KKDVGQ

>member
-1 MAEKFFSQSIAN
+1 MS
-13 EGIDFFTMTDFTF
+13 DFTF

-55 EDYNIEKTE
+55 EDYNIKKAE
-64 ETPTLVGSPS
+64 ETPTLVGIPS

-81 TKAPDEET
+81 VKSPDEGT

-102 NKSYIKIEDFLSLGD
+102 NKSYIRIEEFLSLGD

-154 KISEEELNKVAFHS
+154 KISEEELNKAAFYS

-195 CGSSSR
+195 CGSSNR

-304 KSSTCRKTNK
+304 RSSTCRKTNK

-346 LHDATVHFSDAGDES
+346 LHDATVHFSSAGDES

-375 LKNINGILTND
+375 LKNINGVLTND

-393 NVVFEKESFIKYG
+393 NITFEKESFVKYG

-434 YSNQENPLKKFSNST
+434 YSNQESPLKKFSNST
-449 IEGKIEIDNDVNYTI
+449 IEGGVEIDNDVDYTI
-464 ESSILKSGNIKIK
+464 ESSILKSGNMKIK

-483 KVLIDNS
+483 KVVIDNS

-501 SELSCSEVRDSELDL
+501 SELSCSEVRDSEISLN
-516 KEPAKIS
+516 KPTKIS
-523 NQLLSFED
+523 NQLLSCED
-531 IDDYEAYQRAQEP
+531 VDDYEAYQRAQEP
-544 KLEEP
+544 KLEEI
-549 KRDVGK
+549 KKDVGQ

>member
-1 MAEKFFSQSIAN
+1 MS
-13 EGIDFFTMTDFTF
+13 DFTF
-26 KQIDKNEY
+26 KQVDKNEY
-34 ETFMEGKS
+34 ETFMEGNS

-55 EDYNIEKTE
+55 EDYNISKTT

-81 TKAPDEET
+81 TKTPDKDAMST
-89 ANFISPLAGLNFL
+89 ISPKAGLNFL
-102 NKSYIKIEDFLSLGD
+102 SKRYIQIGELLNLGD
-117 NKEVNIDLKD
+117 NDEVNVDFLD
-127 GASPC
+127 GASPH
-132 FQGFDFANNRD
+132 FETLNFANNKK

-154 KISEEELNKVAFHS
+154 KLSEEELNKAAFYS

-180 TLTLGDNTLIEDIFC
+180 TLILGDNTLIEDIFC

-201 SGLDNKVDLSK
+201 SGLENKVDLSK

-250 KAKPSGTIC
+250 KVKPSGTIC

-304 KSSTCRKTNK
+304 RSSTCRKTNK
-314 LRAKDGIT
+314 LRAKDQIT

-331 NIASDH
+331 NIASEH
-337 GTITMIDSD
+337 GVITVIDGD

-420 NVVLKEGAFLKLYD
+420 NIVLKEGAFLTLYD
-434 YSNQENPLKKFSNST
+434 HSNLENPLKKISNSN
-449 IEGKIEIDNDVNYTI
+449 IEGSVKIANNTNYRID
-464 ESSILKSGNIKIK
+464 SSILKETEFLIEVIYKSNEVNIN
-477 AGDKID
+477 
-483 KVLIDNS
+483 NS
-490 ILEGDNVLYNV
+490 VFNGKNRILNV
-501 SELSCSEVRDSELDL
+501 SELSCCEVSDSKIILDKPTKISNQFFSSSEVRD
-516 KEPAKIS
+516 
-523 NQLLSFED
+523 
-531 IDDYEAYQRAQEP
+531 YEAYLKEQARDFAANEREIGQATN
-544 KLEEP
+544 KLE
-549 KRDVGK
+549 
-555 ITTEDWEVL
+555 LL

>member
-1 MAEKFFSQSIAN
+1 MS
-13 EGIDFFTMTDFTF
+13 DFTF

-34 ETFMEGKS
+34 ETFMEGNS

-55 EDYNIEKTE
+55 EDYNIKKAE

-81 TKAPDEET
+81 VKAPDEGT

-154 KISEEELNKVAFHS
+154 KISEEELNKVAFYS

-180 TLTLGDNTLIEDIFC
+180 ILTLGDNTLIEDIFC

-201 SGLDNKVDLSK
+201 SGLENKVDLSK

-219 SSYFYLKTNS
+219 SSYFYLKTNG
-229 FTIAVECDI
+229 FIIAVECDI

-250 KAKPSGTIC
+250 KVKPSGTIC

-304 KSSTCRKTNK
+304 RSSTCRNANK

-346 LHDATVHFSDAGDES
+346 LHDATVHFSDAGDEY
-361 SNGVIKNA
+361 SNGVIKDA
-369 DIRYSD
+369 DIRYSN
-375 LKNINGILTND
+375 LKNINGVLTKE
-386 LFNCKAD
+386 LFNCNAN
-393 NVVFEKESFIKYG
+393 NVILEEESFVKYG
-406 PPIRDVKGRWLELE
+406 PPIRDVKGR
-420 NVVLKEGAFLKLYD
+420 
-434 YSNQENPLKKFSNST
+434 
-449 IEGKIEIDNDVNYTI
+449 
-464 ESSILKSGNIKIK
+464 
-477 AGDKID
+477 
-483 KVLIDNS
+483 
-490 ILEGDNVLYNV
+490 
-501 SELSCSEVRDSELDL
+501 
-516 KEPAKIS
+516 
-523 NQLLSFED
+523 
-531 IDDYEAYQRAQEP
+531 
-544 KLEEP
+544 
-549 KRDVGK
+549 
-555 ITTEDWEVL
+555 